1 MDIGKPIRKIDVVPE
16 RKTQPA
22 PEPAKEPVKEPARK
36 KEPVPV

>member
-16 RKTQPA
+16 RKT
-22 PEPAKEPVKEPARK
+22 EPAKEPVKEPAK

>member
-16 RKTQPA
+16 PRR
-22 PEPAKEPVKEPARK
+22 EPVKEPVKEPAK

>member
-16 RKTQPA
+16 RKTA
-22 PEPAKEPVKEPARK
+22 PVPPEPVKEPAAPPKK